1 VVVDG
6 GRRRFLRLT
15 ADGEFVRG
23 EAWPDGVIF
32 PGGDWMGWRTVVRSD
47 LSPGRRGSA
56 AAALNRLGPYEGP
69 GYRYVRIDDL
79 GRLWTRRAGEG
90 ASSVDSVRW
99 EVYDPAGHLVAS
111 LTTPSGLQVHDS
123 GPGWILGMWQDSLD
137 VQYVRVYGVDGTS
150 DADSG
155 ALVRSAA
162 AAPVEE
168 AAFTP
173 IEGDAMAATTG
184 LLRSMASLQEIYYS
198 TRGSYTAS
206 LDSLQPGDRGIEL
219 PEGLELALLAADA
232 RGWMAQ
238 TWSAA
243 SGTTC
248 LMNMMLSGSL
258 RLASPA
264 GVSCWEASVAASA
277 DRAAP

>member
-1 VVVDG
+1 
-6 GRRRFLRLT
+6 
-15 ADGEFVRG
+15 
-23 EAWPDGVIF
+23 
-32 PGGDWMGWRTVVRSD
+32 
-47 LSPGRRGSA
+47 
-56 AAALNRLGPYEGP
+56 
-69 GYRYVRIDDL
+69 
-79 GRLWTRRAGEG
+79 
-90 ASSVDSVRW
+90 
-99 EVYDPAGHLVAS
+99 
-111 LTTPSGLQVHDS
+111 
-123 GPGWILGMWQDSLD
+123 
-137 VQYVRVYGVDGTS
+137 VYGVDGTS

-238 TWSAA
+238 TRSAA